1 MSTGTSRERMWAMLA
16 KLDAAEARFTERL
29 TASAQRNGISREELQ
44 DAIAEMRERIAVM
57 RRELL
62 STLDSIRVH

>member
-1 MSTGTSRERMWAMLA
+1 MWAMLA